1 MLVYYWKKCN
11 LNSLYPFNTLYS
23 ATSESTASLVK
34 ILFLIVETV
43 FGLIA
48 KICAIELVE
57 VPSIIWKATSLSRG
71 LNFLSVIVVA
81 VFMNRELEEK

>member
-1 MLVYYWKKCN
+1 MSELEKWR
-11 LNSLYPFNTLYS
+11 LNRLFLYPFNTLYS

-48 KICAIELVE
+48 KICAIEFVE
-57 VPSIIWKATSLSRG
+57 FLTGAG
-71 LNFLSVIVVA
+71 LRPASCYY
-81 VFMNRELEEK
+81 